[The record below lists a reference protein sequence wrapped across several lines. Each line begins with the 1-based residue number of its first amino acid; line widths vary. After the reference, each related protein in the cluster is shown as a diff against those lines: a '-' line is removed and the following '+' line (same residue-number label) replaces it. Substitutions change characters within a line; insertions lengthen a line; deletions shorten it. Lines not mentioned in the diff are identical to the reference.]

1 MKLTIGKSIT
11 KTTLTKSKN
20 EQSPYN
26 LCIFAAQ
33 TFIRRSKTSSMANS
47 TVQIFK
53 SIFRMAFSY
62 PKSFFKQLNAENW
75 RILKK
80 ALTQE
85 SPGQIIKNARRLL
98 QNTNADT
105 VEHAQKSVQKFI
117 DTIDFNNSDYKE
129 VVIFASHEASRSG
142 APLIVLELAKYF
154 KTKHNI
160 LPIQL
165 ICDGGELLD
174 EFAEVGPTYL
184 MKYYFN
190 AAMLKEEIQFFTKA
204 LGEKAT
210 INRAYINSEGAGKL
224 IPFLKKANVP
234 KVVALIHEMGHYY
247 DKNAWPHISKYADI
261 IVFPAELVKTKAIQ
275 NTKFDEHKLHVIGQ
289 GLLKTELLNAN
300 KTEHRKAIREELKIE
315 EDAIIIL
322 GCGITIFRKGID
334 TFIFTAIS
342 FLNQYKGKKK
352 VYFIWLGE
360 ESEHDYIG
368 WSKTDILQSG
378 WEKQIRLIGNRKN
391 TVPYFIGS
399 DVFFMSSRGDPFPC
413 VVHEAMAARLPVIAF
428 EGATGFAE
436 LISKDLGI
444 TIPYGDVHKAVEALD
459 KAVSQIHQNY
469 YYQDVEKLNNLLDND
484 RYCEALYQIV

>member
-1 MKLTIGKSIT
+1 
-11 KTTLTKSKN
+11 
-20 EQSPYN
+20 
-26 LCIFAAQ
+26 
-33 TFIRRSKTSSMANS
+33 MANS
-47 TVQIFK
+47 TIQIFR
-53 SIFRMAFSY
+53 SIFRLAFSY
-62 PKSFFKQLNAENW
+62 PKSFFKQLNSENW

-85 SPGQIIKNARRLL
+85 SPTQIIKNARRLL

-105 VEHAQKSVQKFI
+105 VKHAQKSVQKFI
-117 DTIDFNNSDYKE
+117 DSVDFNNPAYKE

-142 APLIVLELAKYF
+142 APLIILEVAKYF
-154 KTKHNI
+154 KEKHSI

-165 ICDGGELLD
+165 ICDEGELLE

-190 AAMLKEEIQFFTKA
+190 AAMLKEEMQFFTQAILK
-204 LGEKAT
+204 KT
-210 INRAYINSEGAGKL
+210 SINRAYVNSEGAGKL
-224 IPFLKKANVP
+224 IPFLKKANIP
-234 KVVALIHEMGHYY
+234 KVIALIHEMGHYY
-247 DKNAWPHISKYADI
+247 DKNAWPHISKYADT

-275 NTKFDEHKLHVIGQ
+275 NTKFDEAKLHVIGQ
-289 GLLKTELLNAN
+289 GLLKTELLNAD
-300 KTEHRKAIREELKIE
+300 KTGNRSAIRKELKIE

-342 FLNQYKGKKK
+342 FLNQYKGQLK

-368 WSKTDILQSG
+368 WHKTDIEQSG
-378 WEKQIRLIGNRKN
+378 CEKQIMLIGNRKN
-391 TVPYFIGS
+391 TIPYFLGS

-413 VVHEAMAARLPVIAF
+413 VVHEAMAAQLPVVAF

-436 LISKDLGI
+436 LINDDLGI
-444 TIPYGDVHKAVEALD
+444 TVPYNDVHKAVKALD
-459 KAVSQIHQNY
+459 EVINKIHKNH
-469 YYQDVEKLNNLLDND
+469 YYQDAEKLNSLLDND
-484 RYCEALYQIV
+484 RYCEALYLMK